1 MNSPGSPTYLP
12 QTARLGLLHR
22 GISVALIILLTFYLS
37 VFVTMADPKLSVLI
51 AVFCLCIG
59 GKRFLLP
66 HIWPLLAIVAYKM
79 ALAIF
84 IPGPRPEIGIAL
96 AHPLFDINCVLLAA
110 LVLGGQSV
118 RRQHVLLL
126 AILAVCFIGT
136 VGDFLGHDMTAMLPF
151 QMPEDDYFD
160 KVTQFGGDIARIRG
174 FFPESGVL
182 GAVSLGFATILGL
195 GALSLIKLRACVR
208 YAWVALIGAVAMGGS
223 IFCLTVTKSGM
234 TMIASGVLGFIAVLF
249 AVRNLRCRAVAL
261 IICLLVTACGWA
273 FMAVGPPSL
282 TTYLS
287 AEAEGVI
294 YPDVLRA
301 DMATHAGTVTRLK
314 CWQLA
319 FASIHRY
326 PLGVGPYGLGP
337 VVSEMG
343 QSGFTSEMR
352 LGFSQ
357 DIFGL
362 QSALANLI
370 AQTGII
376 GLGLLSYWLFIGF
389 VLPICHYLKD
399 GSTAGAMIGALYG
412 ASAVACLGFLFSC
425 DFYPSVAFLVI
436 LKFHADAIA
445 QACTRE
451 DQDSGEALELIG

>member
-1 MNSPGSPTYLP
+1 
-12 QTARLGLLHR
+12 
-22 GISVALIILLTFYLS
+22 VALILLLTFYLS
-37 VFVTMADPKLSVLI
+37 VFVTLADPKLSVLI
-51 AVFCLCIG
+51 AIFCLCIG
-59 GKRFLLP
+59 GKRFLVP
-66 HIWPLLAIVAYKM
+66 YIWPLLAIVVYKT
-79 ALAIF
+79 ALAIY
-84 IPGPRPEIGIAL
+84 IPGPRPEIGIVL
-96 AHPLFDINCVLLAA
+96 AHPLFDIDCVLLSA

-126 AILAVCFIGT
+126 GILAVCFIGT

-151 QMPEDDYFD
+151 KMPDDDYFD

-208 YAWVALIGAVAMGGS
+208 YAWVALIGAVGMGGL

-234 TMIASGVLGFIAVLF
+234 TMIASGVLGFIAVLL
-249 AVRNLRCRAVAL
+249 AARNPRCRAAAV
-261 IICLLVTACGWA
+261 IICLAVTAAGWA
-273 FMAVGPPSL
+273 FMVVGPSSL
-282 TTYLS
+282 TTYIS
-287 AEAEGVI
+287 SEAEGVF

-319 FASIHRY
+319 FASIHRH

-337 VVSEMG
+337 VLAEVGE
-343 QSGFTSEMR
+343 SGFTSEMR

-389 VLPICHYLKD
+389 LLPIRHFLKD
-399 GSTAGAMIGALYG
+399 GSTSGAMIAAVYG

-425 DFYPSVAFLVI
+425 DFYPSVAFLII

-445 QACTRE
+445 QASSRE
-451 DQDSGEALELIG
+451 EPAGAQTPELIG